1 MKKGNEI
8 WKRKLQGYEKERY
21 KNMKR
26 KVKEY
31 KKDGD
36 RIWKKTW
43 YGKRKIQGY
52 EKRKKQEYEKRK
64 KEEYD
69 KNKI

>member
-1 MKKGNEI
+1 MEKKV
-8 WKRKLQGYEKERY
+8 QGYEKERY

-36 RIWKKTW
+36 RI
-43 YGKRKIQGY
+43 
-52 EKRKKQEYEKRK
+52 
-64 KEEYD
+64 
-69 KNKI
+69 